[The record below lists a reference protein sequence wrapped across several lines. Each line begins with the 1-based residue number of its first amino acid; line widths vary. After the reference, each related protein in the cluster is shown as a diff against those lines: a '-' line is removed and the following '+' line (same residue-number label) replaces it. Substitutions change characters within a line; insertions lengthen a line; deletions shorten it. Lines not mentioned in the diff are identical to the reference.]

1 MADTNEGNPGLF
13 SSFWRLITFWKVRKA
28 LGLIRAGD
36 RQFTGSV
43 QGISD
48 AFDLHQNKL
57 IKQFN
62 GLRDAI
68 AQVESVLEQDRQR
81 LGDLNKREEQLL
93 AMRDGALSKF
103 EESQKSGDQAATVK
117 HQEAFER
124 FDTEIRAI
132 EGQQAEL
139 DKRVKDTSVAMDEYL
154 RQLTKLQNEIKTLP
168 REKAQAVADFVS
180 SSKIVELNDR
190 LQGLKSSIERGP
202 IDAVMQQN
210 RELTAKARISQKL
223 AGTDVERQNDEYASA
238 GRVSTARERMQ
249 QMLAARA
256 AERGAKTGE
265 QVAPPRTEERPK
277 I

>member
-1 MADTNEGNPGLF
+1 MANMTEENPGLL
-13 SSFWRLITFWKVRKA
+13 SSFWRLITFWKLRKA

-57 IKQFN
+57 IKQYN

-68 AQVESVLEQDRQR
+68 AQVEVVSEQDRQR
-81 LGDLNKREEQLL
+81 LADLNKREEQLL
-93 AMRDGALSKF
+93 AMREGALAKF
-103 EESQKSGDQAATVK
+103 EEAQKAGDQATVVK

-124 FDTEIRAI
+124 FDTEIQSI

-139 DKRVKDTSVAMDEYL
+139 DKRLKDTTAAMEDYL

-238 GRVSTARERMQ
+238 GKVASARDRMQ
-249 QMLAARA
+249 QMLAARS

-265 QVAPPRTEERPK
+265 QAAAPRTEERPK

>member
-1 MADTNEGNPGLF
+1 MPDMTEENPGLF
-13 SSFWRLITFWKVRKA
+13 SSFWRLITFWKLRKA

-57 IKQFN
+57 IKQYN

-68 AQVESVLEQDRQR
+68 AQVEAVSEQDRQR
-81 LGDLNKREEQLL
+81 LGDLNKREEELL
-93 AMRDGALSKF
+93 AMREGALAKF
-103 EESQKSGDQAATVK
+103 EDAQKAGDTAASTR

-124 FDTEIRAI
+124 FDSEIQGI

-139 DKRVKDTSVAMDEYL
+139 EKRVKETSVAMEDYL

-168 REKAQAVADFVS
+168 REKAQAVADYVS
-180 SSKIVELNDR
+180 SKKIVELNDR

-202 IDAVMQQN
+202 IDAVLQQN
-210 RELTAKARISQKL
+210 RELTAKARITQKL
-223 AGTDVERQNDEYASA
+223 AGTDVDRQNDEYASA
-238 GRVSTARERMQ
+238 GRVSSARERMQ

-265 QVAPPRTEERPK
+265 LPQQRTEERPK